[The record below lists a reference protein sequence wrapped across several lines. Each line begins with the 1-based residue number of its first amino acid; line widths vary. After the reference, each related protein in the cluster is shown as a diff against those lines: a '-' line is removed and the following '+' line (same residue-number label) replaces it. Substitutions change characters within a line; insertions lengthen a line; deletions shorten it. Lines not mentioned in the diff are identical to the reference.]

1 MYGWLNVGSLLL
13 GLAALIIPVIIIVR
27 YKKTGNRN
35 QPVLYTTSMCACALS
50 LFFRYATMTIW
61 LKLKTG
67 RHFPIPR
74 RR

>member
-50 LFFRYATMTIW
+50 LFFQICNNDHLVKIKDW
-61 LKLKTG
+61 
-67 RHFPIPR
+67 
-74 RR
+74 